1 MSYMKQLLDEPLVN
15 CSSCNIIISYNEY
28 NINYKM
34 CKNCNKILTDEE
46 EYSHFLQ
53 WYINLEQININLMK
67 KEHSL

>member
-15 CSSCNIIISYNEY
+15 CSSCDIIISYNEY

-34 CKNCNKILTDEE
+34 CKNCNKTITDEE

-53 WYINLEQININLMK
+53 SDYNLEQTNSNHII
-67 KEHSL
+67 